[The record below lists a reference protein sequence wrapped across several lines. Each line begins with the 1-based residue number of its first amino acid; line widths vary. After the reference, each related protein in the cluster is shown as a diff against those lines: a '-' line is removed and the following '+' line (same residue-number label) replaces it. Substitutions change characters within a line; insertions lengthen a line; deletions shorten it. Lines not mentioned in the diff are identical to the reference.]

1 MKDSP
6 NKLNNINK
14 LLNNT
19 KDKFKKTYKTKIKP
33 KIVKFLKIILP
44 DKIMSNRN
52 SALVFKRLIL
62 FALLLFVLQ
71 GLFVSIAVFIVVKS
85 GGKSFTLPDVQNKG
99 IYEAIKILEKEK
111 VNLNIRANYFN
122 NYPLGIIVSQ
132 APKGGVKIKKGRTVY
147 LVVNAPEEIT
157 LNMPDIT
164 GLKYEEALNIIS
176 NDIIS
181 RLPNVIIH
189 PKVES
194 KEDMHENDIVL
205 SQSPSANEIIK
216 SDSEITLIVNN
227 KE

>member
-6 NKLNNINK
+6 NKLNNI
-14 LLNNT
+14 
-19 KDKFKKTYKTKIKP
+19 KDKLKKTYKTKIKP

-44 DKIMSNRN
+44 NKIMNNRN

-71 GLFVSIAVFIVVKS
+71 GFFISIMVFIVVKS

-111 VNLNIRANYFN
+111 VNLNIRANYFS

-132 APKGGVKIKKGRTVY
+132 EPKGGVKIKKGRTVY
-147 LVVNAPEEIT
+147 LVINAPEEIT

-181 RLPNVIIH
+181 KLPNVIIH

-194 KEDMHENDIVL
+194 REDMYENDIVL